1 MKDKITIAYE
11 EMLNEAAAIRN
22 TIKAD
27 LKIVSKL
34 RDTIEKDFQNL
45 YMPLIRSVKAQQRNR
60 KYIAHSTMEEWS
72 ELQGDLTELFNK
84 IEISIENREE
94 KK

>member
-1 MKDKITIAYE
+1 MKDKILEAYE
-11 EMLNEAAAIRN
+11 EMLDETAVVRN

-27 LKIVSKL
+27 LKMVSKL
-34 RDTIEKDFQNL
+34 RSVIEKDFQAL
-45 YMPLIRSVKAQQRNR
+45 YMPLIRSVNVQKRN
-60 KYIAHSTMEEWS
+60 KKHIAHETMEEWG

-94 KK
+94 K

>member
-1 MKDKITIAYE
+1 MKDKISEAYE
-11 EMLNEAAAIRN
+11 EMLNENGATRGSIR
-22 TIKAD
+22 AD
-27 LKIVSKL
+27 LKITSKL
-34 RDTIEKDFQNL
+34 RTSIEKDFQSL
-45 YMPLIRSVKAQQRNR
+45 YMPLIRSVNAQKRNK
-60 KYIAHSTMEEWS
+60 KYIAHETMEEWG